1 MLRLFVLLAL
11 FFTPLTHGAD
21 ISVLLTQAQANSV
34 QAQYALGL
42 AYQQGKD
49 TTRSLPDAFYWFEKA
64 AEQGHNK
71 AIEQVAE
78 AYLYG
83 LGTDKDPQQ
92 ALYWLTKL
100 ATLGQTTAQAT
111 LGDYY
116 QKLGAQRIDAQDL
129 AQVWYRIA
137 SAKDPQAEAKYTKI
151 LENKFNQQRAK
162 QVASIKQLE
171 QAIPTTSQ
179 NDTELLN
186 NAQPSASSDDIPN
199 GSGSVASDY
208 LLLAGLLIIIFSS
221 MWSMTLWRRRKQKK
235 VQHQQDEKHAQ
246 QQLFNQQK
254 KQLKKQKQQLETLF
268 NEVSRL
274 QSDKQKLT
282 QLLAKKT
289 QTPHSPQSPP
299 QTNQNLA
306 VACAL
311 FGFMPNQ
318 IPDEKAIKLR
328 YKQLSK
334 IYHPD
339 MKGSEEEMKR
349 LNSAVKIVIAHRKR

>member
-11 FFTPLTHGAD
+11 FFAPLSYSAD
-21 ISVLLTQAQANSV
+21 FSVLLTQAQANSV

-42 AYQQGKD
+42 AYQQGQD

-64 AEQGHNK
+64 AEQGHSK
-71 AIEQVAE
+71 AMEQVAE

-92 ALYWLTKL
+92 AVYWLTKL
-100 ATLGQTTAQAT
+100 AILGQTTAQVT

-116 QKLGAQRIDAQDL
+116 QKLGNTQIDAQDL
-129 AQVWYRIA
+129 AQIWYRTA
-137 SAKDPQAEAKYTKI
+137 SANDPQAEAKYTKI
-151 LENKFNQQRAK
+151 LEAKFDQQRAK
-162 QVASIKQLE
+162 QVASIQQLE
-171 QAIPTTSQ
+171 QALP
-179 NDTELLN
+179 
-186 NAQPSASSDDIPN
+186 NATQGSNTPDSSVPSNSSVNSVPH

-208 LLLAGLLIIIFSS
+208 LLIAALVIILLTL
-221 MWSMTLWRRRKQKK
+221 MWSINLWRRR
-235 VQHQQDEKHAQ
+235 HQQKAQNERDEKSAQ
-246 QQLFNQQK
+246 QQQFHQQQ
-254 KQLKKQKQQLETLF
+254 KQLKKQKQQLEVLF

-274 QSDKQKLT
+274 QGDKQKLT
-282 QLLAKKT
+282 NLLAKKT
-289 QTPHSPQSPP
+289 QTPPPAPPP

-311 FGFMPNQ
+311 FGFMPNE

-349 LNSAVKIVIAHRKR
+349 LNSAVKVVMAHRKR